1 MREIPFFNYPYLF
14 KSKEEDFVNIFK
26 DVCSRG
32 AYILQKDLTQFE
44 SDLAKYC
51 NVNYAIGVANGTDA
65 IWLALEAAGISEG
78 DEVILSS
85 HTYIATAGAV
95 AFVNAIP
102 VPVECKDDWMIDPV
116 AVENAITSKTKAI
129 IPTQLNGRCCDMNSL
144 RNIAKKYNLIIIED
158 AAQALGAKYKG
169 EFAGTMGLAGTI
181 SFYPAKTLGSFGDAG
196 AILTNNKE
204 LYDKMR
210 FARDHGRNDEGEF
223 IMWGYNSRMDNLQAA
238 ILNYKLAYY
247 GDEINRRREIA
258 SIYNENLSS
267 ISQIKLPKKPDE
279 DDDYFDVY
287 QNYEICAKHRD
298 QFRNFLSDNGI
309 GTLIQ
314 WGGQPVHSLEKLGFK
329 GISLPFTEKFFED
342 CVMIPMNTSLTD
354 DDVYYV
360 CDIIKQFYKINN
372 GK

>member
-1 MREIPFFNYPYLF
+1 MGQLALCHWCRFLRAKLPSSCEHARFRIPFSLF
-14 KSKEEDFVNIFK
+14 SLFFFARIGLKESRKKKREEKSY
-26 DVCSRG
+26 R
-32 AYILQKDLTQFE
+32 
-44 SDLAKYC
+44 
-51 NVNYAIGVANGTDA
+51 
-65 IWLALEAAGISEG
+65 
-78 DEVILSS
+78 
-85 HTYIATAGAV
+85 
-95 AFVNAIP
+95 
-102 VPVECKDDWMIDPV
+102 
-116 AVENAITSKTKAI
+116 
-129 IPTQLNGRCCDMNSL
+129 
-144 RNIAKKYNLIIIED
+144 
-158 AAQALGAKYKG
+158 
-169 EFAGTMGLAGTI
+169 LAGTI